1 MSEKQNELFWKEKA
15 GNFARIIWFAIAEL
29 AHGLKKGKIPI
40 YTYCLPGVFVAACL
54 TFKLDYFAA
63 EQLGRTSLKLS
74 RSASLLATY
83 LSLFSGFILWA
94 FQRAYQ
100 RNYALSKLKETF
112 ERAQL
117 NHGAKF
123 PALIDDVAV
132 DDYVRRL
139 KIKNNGQPIDRWL
152 AAKEMIA
159 ANLNIHIIK
168 MNYFEDDRS
177 RIEIIYSLVPLERS
191 YPFPADLH
199 LADGDIPIG
208 RSYEG
213 PIIVNLHR
221 LPHMLVAGETNCG
234 KTNFLKVMS
243 KVLIENNDDCEV
255 HFLDYK
261 ESAEGLSLLSCF
273 GGQHERINVFSN
285 KEANT
290 KHIVELAKTM
300 DARLTELSKLGAV
313 NFDEYLRKKI
323 STPKTS
329 GKSEPSRKEQ
339 LRRMYIVIDEIA
351 EVYARGK
358 DLSKNLADEARVAL
372 NRLTRQA
379 RSAGMHLVICT
390 QYPSA
395 QGLDTTVK
403 NNLPGVLCFAQPNV
417 AGSNAAIGNNR
428 ATLIDPDIK
437 GRAIWKVGP
446 KQEEVQTY
454 LFQ

>member
-1 MSEKQNELFWKEKA
+1 MSEQQNEQFWKEKL
-15 GNFARIIWFAIAEL
+15 NNITRISWFAIAEL
-29 AHGLKKGKIPI
+29 IQGFRKGTIPI
-40 YTYCLPGVFVAACL
+40 FTYCLPGLFVALCL
-54 TFKLDYFAA
+54 IAKFDYFAA
-63 EQLGRTSLKLS
+63 DVLGKSSLRLTRSTSLI
-74 RSASLLATY
+74 ATY

-94 FQRAYQ
+94 FQRAHQ
-100 RNYALSKLKETF
+100 RNYALSKLKEAF

-123 PALIDDVAV
+123 PSLIDDIAV

-139 KIKNNGQPIDRWL
+139 KIKNNGQPIDKWI
-152 AAKEMIA
+152 AVKEMIA
-159 ANLNIHIIK
+159 TNLNISIIK
-168 MNYFEDDRS
+168 MNYYEEDRS
-177 RIEIIYSLVPLERS
+177 RIEIIYSLKSMLRS
-191 YPFPADLH
+191 YPFPTDLK
-199 LADGDIPIG
+199 LPDGDIPIG
-208 RSYEG
+208 VSYGG
-213 PIIVNLHR
+213 PIILNLHR

-234 KTNFLKVMS
+234 KTNFLKTLS
-243 KVLIENNDDCEV
+243 RVLVENNEDCEV

-261 ESAEGLSLLSCF
+261 ESAEGLSLLSSF
-273 GGQHERINVFSN
+273 GGAHDRIHVFSN

-290 KHIVELAKTM
+290 KHIVSLATTM
-300 DARLTELSKLGAV
+300 DARLKELSELGAV
-313 NFDEYLRKKI
+313 NFDEYLRKRI
-323 STPKTS
+323 SVTKKS
-329 GKSEPSRKEQ
+329 GKGDPTRQEK

-351 EVYARGK
+351 EVYAKGK
-358 DLSKNLADEARVAL
+358 DLSKGLADEARAAL

-417 AGSNAAIGNNR
+417 AGSTAAIGNNR
-428 ATLIDPDIK
+428 ATMIDPDIK